1 MRAFPDNGGL
11 WRISN
16 NGGHIPIW
24 SRNGHELL
32 YQAGDQMM
40 AVNYSA
46 KDGAFAPEKPGVWLN
61 KVGGTAWDL
70 SPDGKRLLVV
80 APVDSAGAS
89 KAEHEVVL
97 FQNFF
102 EYLRQKAPVGK

>member
-1 MRAFPDNGGL
+1 M
-11 WRISN
+11 
-16 NGGHIPIW
+16 W

-32 YQAGDQMM
+32 YQSGDQEM
-40 AVNYSA
+40 ALSYSA
-46 KDGAFAPEKPGVWLN
+46 NGGTFAPEKSRVWLA

-70 SPDGKRLLVV
+70 SPDGKRLLVL
-80 APVDSAGAS
+80 APVDSADAA

-102 EYLRQKAPVGK
+102 EYLKQKAPVGK